1 VVIGQFDAKLREYIG
16 QMLSVLSS
24 GLGRM
29 APSICAICGAWP
41 ASSICEGCVQAFAR
55 PVHRCPTCALVL
67 PDHVS
72 SCKSCS
78 VHPPLWDRALA
89 AVSYTYPWDRLIAD
103 FKFREDASRAGQLAG
118 LMRNAPWVE
127 AALEGADVLIPMPL
141 APERQRE
148 RGFNQSALLAR
159 QLCREKML
167 DRALLRVVNTLP
179 QSSLPRKDRRGN
191 VENAFAMDP
200 FQRDAVLGRRVL
212 LVDDVMTS
220 GASMS
225 AACEVLRRAG
235 ATYITALVFA
245 RTGVQIETA

>member
-1 VVIGQFDAKLREYIG
+1 
-16 QMLSVLSS
+16 
-24 GLGRM
+24 
-29 APSICAICGAWP
+29 
-41 ASSICEGCVQAFAR
+41 
-55 PVHRCPTCALVL
+55 
-67 PDHVS
+67 
-72 SCKSCS
+72 
-78 VHPPLWDRALA
+78 
-89 AVSYTYPWDRLIAD
+89 
-103 FKFREDASRAGQLAG
+103 
-118 LMRNAPWVE
+118 MRNAPWVE
-127 AALEGADVLIPMPL
+127 AALEGADVLISMPL

-148 RGFNQSALLAR
+148 RGFNQSALLSR
-159 QLCREKML
+159 HLCREKML

-179 QSSLPRKDRRGN
+179 QSSLPRKDRRGK